1 MIAQETVDI
10 GPEETAGEL
19 EARLAPGG
27 AKLALESI
35 EKIVNG
41 TAKPL
46 PQDKGQ
52 VTKAPKLKKEDGLI
66 DWTRTAEQVCNQ
78 IRAMQPWPTAYTF
91 LHREG
96 QAPIRVIINRACPT
110 SDPFG
115 PPSPGVAPGGWLFL
129 DSLHYPDW
137 LLVYPALKRSS
148 LNTVGIY
155 ELQPAGKKRMSA
167 AEFLRGHPIR
177 KGDRFGPEQP

>member
-66 DWTRTAEQVCNQ
+66 DWSRSVVEVCNHV
-78 IRAMQPWPTAYTF
+78 RAMQPWPTAYTF
-91 LHREG
+91 FHRVG
-96 QAPIRVIINRACPT
+96 QQPIRVIINRAGPSGQGC
-110 SDPFG
+110 FG
-115 PPSPGVAPGGWLFL
+115 LA
-129 DSLHYPDW
+129 
-137 LLVYPALKRSS
+137 
-148 LNTVGIY
+148 
-155 ELQPAGKKRMSA
+155 
-167 AEFLRGHPIR
+167 
-177 KGDRFGPEQP
+177 